1 MGERMRHTHFKCAR
15 CGNASLVRSNF
26 RLTPDGKAFCAS
38 AKRPECEEAR
48 KDHLEKRKGSE
59 G

>member
-1 MGERMRHTHFKCAR
+1 MKQTHFKCAH

-38 AKRPECEEAR
+38 AKRLECEKAR
-48 KDHLEKRKGSE
+48 QERLRETRKGNDP
-59 G
+59 